1 MLECSC
7 MRTTVKIRADQHAAL
22 AALASKRGVRGF
34 SRLVEE
40 AIDLY
45 LAEQRRDRL
54 DEALSLEGAL
64 SDEQAQELE
73 RRIAEAWATWR
84 PAS

>member
-1 MLECSC
+1 
-7 MRTTVKIRADQHAAL
+7 MRTTVEIRDDQHAAL
-22 AALASKRGVRGF
+22 AALASRRGVRGF

>member
-1 MLECSC
+1 
-7 MRTTVKIRADQHAAL
+7 MRTTVEIRADQHAAL